1 MYTTVFILKRIFLIS
16 ESGKSGG
23 VMIGKAGNSL
33 GYIQVFLYIYGG
45 LRSLLMALH
54 AET

>member
-33 GYIQVFLYIYGG
+33 GYIQVFLYIYG